1 MKRIVCVVM
10 ALLLLTVCGCAE
22 KEAAVVYP
30 TDTDTRIE
38 GSFAPAEPL
47 SFGALCDGAAYI
59 VCGEVTS
66 ADSEEETDSSG
77 SYHVSYAHIAVKEM
91 LKGELSENTIVVRDN
106 GKVTVDENKNILG
119 GATVCGGPLLQRG
132 HRVVLFL
139 TASEDTHDNKTVFAL
154 SHGTLGKFYYDR
166 DGLYHCSMLYS
177 RDYQNGTHG
186 GQTLTDMEPKTLD
199 EIKALING

>member
-22 KEAAVVYP
+22 QEDAVVYP

-66 ADSEEETDSSG
+66 VDSEKETDSSG
-77 SYHVSYAHIAVKEM
+77 AYHDS
-91 LKGELSENTIVVRDN
+91 
-106 GKVTVDENKNILG
+106 
-119 GATVCGGPLLQRG
+119 
-132 HRVVLFL
+132 
-139 TASEDTHDNKTVFAL
+139 
-154 SHGTLGKFYYDR
+154 
-166 DGLYHCSMLYS
+166 
-177 RDYQNGTHG
+177 
-186 GQTLTDMEPKTLD
+186 
-199 EIKALING
+199 